1 MKVIIELYNKK
12 HQFIQSLGFNLM
24 NPAMNMGK
32 YWEKTQKGN
41 YFVIIM

>member
-1 MKVIIELYNKK
+1 MKVILEFYNKK
-12 HQFIQSLGFNLM
+12 QQFIQSLGFESIKG
-24 NPAMNMGK
+24 AMSMGK